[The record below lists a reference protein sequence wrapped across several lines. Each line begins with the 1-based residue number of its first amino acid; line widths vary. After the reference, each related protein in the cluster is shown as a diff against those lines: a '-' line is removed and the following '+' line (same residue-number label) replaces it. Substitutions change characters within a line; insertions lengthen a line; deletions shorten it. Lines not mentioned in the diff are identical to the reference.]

1 MATARLLTGKGSPKR
16 QPLCCLHS
24 AHFCVGLSKEYEE
37 WILRMSRAACEYLRG
52 EQGEANVVSCD
63 LVWPGAIWL
72 IVLGVSTLIAQDEVV
87 QCTDNSLISL
97 RTDFHGDIK

>member
-1 MATARLLTGKGSPKR
+1 MLAVT
-16 QPLCCLHS
+16 
-24 AHFCVGLSKEYEE
+24 
-37 WILRMSRAACEYLRG
+37 
-52 EQGEANVVSCD
+52 
-63 LVWPGAIWL
+63 LVWLGAISL

>member
-1 MATARLLTGKGSPKR
+1 MFVKLLVRL
-16 QPLCCLHS
+16 
-24 AHFCVGLSKEYEE
+24 
-37 WILRMSRAACEYLRG
+37 G

-63 LVWPGAIWL
+63 LVWLGAIWL
-72 IVLGVSTLIAQDEVV
+72 IVLGVSTLIAQDVV